1 MPLSERR
8 VERRRQRL
16 RDRALAQFARKALAD
31 PSTHPLCRARLQA
44 GLTVDEL
51 AFKADR
57 LSPDTISAIEHR
69 RSPGS
74 QCTRRVLAR
83 ALRLP
88 VSRLFP
94 AEANTL

>member
-16 RDRALAQFARKALAD
+16 RDKALAQFAAKALAKPD
-31 PSTHPLCRARLQA
+31 CHPLQRARLA
-44 GLTVDEL
+44 ANLTVDEL

-74 QCTRRVLAR
+74 QCTRLVLAR

-88 VSRLFP
+88 VSRLF
-94 AEANTL
+94 E